1 MKFKTGVFTF
11 NAITVILLFFFGACS
26 YFGKKGGNETI
37 IAKAFTKTLDLDD
50 LKLALPKDLTG
61 KDSVGFVK
69 NYINQWI
76 RQEILINKAE
86 QNLSNDDKNFDK
98 EIEDYKNSLVIYAF
112 EKALVEQKL
121 DTTVSVVEIEKYYKE
136 NPANFELKDNI
147 IKVNY
152 IKIQKKA
159 PKVDKAKI
167 WFRLT
172 NEKDQKQLKDYC
184 IQYADNFYFDDE
196 SWLLFDDLLKEIPI
210 KTYNQEQFL
219 ENNRF
224 VELQDADFL
233 YLVNIKGF
241 KIKDSVSPL
250 SFETENIKN
259 IIINKRK
266 MKLIE
271 QMKENLYNEALKNKD
286 FEIIK

>member
-1 MKFKTGVFTF
+1 MKFKTGVFSIHTF
-11 NAITVILLFFFGACS
+11 WVLLLFFFGACS
-26 YFGKKGGNETI
+26 YFGKKGSDQKI
-37 IAKAFTKTLDLDD
+37 VAKVFDKTLDYDD
-50 LKLALPKDLTG
+50 LKLALPKDITG
-61 KDSVGFVK
+61 KDSVDFVK

-86 QNLSNDDKNFDK
+86 QNLSDDNKSFDK

-121 DTTVSVVEIEKYYKE
+121 DTTVSVQEIEKYYKE
-136 NPANFELKDNI
+136 NPSNFELKDNI

-159 PKVDKAKI
+159 PKVDKAKTL
-167 WFRLT
+167 FKSS
-172 NEKDQKQLKDYC
+172 NEKDQQQLKDYC
-184 IQYADNFYFDDE
+184 IQYADNFYFDDD

-224 VELQDADFL
+224 VELQDAEFL

-241 KIKDSVSPL
+241 KIKDGVSPL

-266 MKLIE
+266 IKLIE
-271 QMKENLYNEALKNKD
+271 QMKQNLYNEALKNKD